1 MQTTPDDIYSD
12 KGQEIRGR
20 AKKVTSNKQSNY
32 LMGRLGLVIDGTGKE
47 YPKIQK
53 QVASLKGLGYET
65 YMIFVNTSEEVA
77 QKRNLERERTLDPK
91 EVSKMWNEVQRN
103 MGKYQQLFGNKNFI
117 IVDNNDASDK
127 YLFTVWKNVR
137 KLVKSKI
144 TNHLAKAWIAKELR
158 NKKR

>member
-1 MQTTPDDIYSD
+1 MIYL
-12 KGQEIRGR
+12 Q
-20 AKKVTSNKQSNY
+20 
-32 LMGRLGLVIDGTGKE
+32 RLGLVIDGTGKE